1 MPLSPAEEAHS
12 RGCVPAISLQHSIL
26 TLNFFRFTF
35 LQNPAPVS
43 PMDSHTSEKLRI
55 YVKTMG
61 FKPIRITYLCMVFQQ
76 ALWNHILN
84 KNGDRGGL
92 RAIGARPNIMGALS
106 SHRPLPTLDCELAW
120 ELSASSAS
128 FASSASHA
136 IQSPA
141 PRRRK
146 AKEHP
151 P

>member
-76 ALWNHILN
+76 ALWNQILN

-106 SHRPLPTLDCELAW
+106 SHRRFLAAYPHQPPLPLLPPMPYNLPHHTG
-120 ELSASSAS
+120 
-128 FASSASHA
+128 
-136 IQSPA
+136 
-141 PRRRK
+141 
-146 AKEHP
+146 AKQRSIPDEA
-151 P
+151 